1 MFFLSQHN
9 VALIPNLL
17 VNDKPF
23 SHSRHK
29 RLIVLVVGNA
39 VELWQHAQYRR
50 GCPFTF
56 VTLKVPRAPHL
67 LYDILHQRRNTLRDH
82 SVESSRI
89 FHIL

>member
-29 RLIVLVVGNA
+29 RLIVLVAGKPSSFGNMLSI
-39 VELWQHAQYRR
+39 VEVV
-50 GCPFTF
+50 PF
-56 VTLKVPRAPHL
+56 HL
-67 LYDILHQRRNTLRDH
+67 
-82 SVESSRI
+82 
-89 FHIL
+89 

>member
-39 VELWQHAQYRR
+39 VELWQHAQYRGGR
-50 GCPFTF
+50 PFPF
-56 VTLKVPRAPHL
+56 VTLKMSLAP
-67 LYDILHQRRNTLRDH
+67 YPSYCILHQGRYAFRDH
-82 SVESSRI
+82 
-89 FHIL
+89 FL